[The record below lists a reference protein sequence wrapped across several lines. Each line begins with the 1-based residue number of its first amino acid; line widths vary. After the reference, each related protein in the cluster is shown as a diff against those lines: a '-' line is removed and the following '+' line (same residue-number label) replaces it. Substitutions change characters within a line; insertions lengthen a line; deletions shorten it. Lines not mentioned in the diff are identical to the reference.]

1 MYVCNGIFF
10 NYEFLCCGEIFVIC
24 KIICVIVNIVQGLE
38 LCLYFGNMDFLC
50 DWGYVKD
57 YVKMQWMMLQQEQL
71 EDFVIVI
78 GVQYFVCQFV
88 EMVVVQLGI
97 KLCFEGMGVE
107 EKGIVVFVIGYDV
120 LGVKLG
126 DVIIVVD
133 LCYFCLVEVEMLFG
147 DLIKVYE
154 KLGWKLEI
162 IFREMV
168 FEMVVN
174 DFEVVKKY
182 FLLKF
187 YGYDVVIVLEL

>member
-1 MYVCNGIFF
+1 M
-10 NYEFLCCGEIFVIC
+10 
-24 KIICVIVNIVQGLE
+24 
-38 LCLYFGNMDFLC
+38 
-50 DWGYVKD
+50 
-57 YVKMQWMMLQQEQL
+57 
-71 EDFVIVI
+71 
-78 GVQYFVCQFV
+78 
-88 EMVVVQLGI
+88 GI

-107 EKGIVVFVIGYDV
+107 EKGIVVFVTGYDV

-174 DFEVVKKY
+174 DLEVVKKY

>member
-1 MYVCNGIFF
+1 
-10 NYEFLCCGEIFVIC
+10 
-24 KIICVIVNIVQGLE
+24 
-38 LCLYFGNMDFLC
+38 
-50 DWGYVKD
+50 
-57 YVKMQWMMLQQEQL
+57 
-71 EDFVIVI
+71 
-78 GVQYFVCQFV
+78 
-88 EMVVVQLGI
+88 MVVVQLGI

-120 LGVKLG
+120 SGVKLG

-187 YGYDVVIVLEL
+187 YGYDVAIVLEL